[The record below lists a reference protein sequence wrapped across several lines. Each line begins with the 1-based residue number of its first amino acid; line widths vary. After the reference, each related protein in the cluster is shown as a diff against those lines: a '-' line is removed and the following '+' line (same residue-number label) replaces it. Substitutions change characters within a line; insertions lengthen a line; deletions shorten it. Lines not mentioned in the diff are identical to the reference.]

1 MEQNVIISKYDKLI
15 MSSMKARE
23 KDKLNTYKLIK
34 AKLLEFKT
42 QKNSPELNETSE
54 VQILNKMVKEI
65 QGDIDIRKSAN
76 RLEAI
81 PEFEAQISCINEL
94 LPKAA
99 TESDI
104 ETVVNDYIAK
114 NGNYSQKE
122 MGIVIKFVKSQFTN
136 ADGSIIAKIVKSHIL

>member
-42 QKNSPELNETSE
+42 QKNAPELNEISE

-65 QGDIDIRKSAN
+65 QGDIAIRKSAN
-76 RLEAI
+76 RLEDI